1 MIISRLDKIIEN
13 NVTASAQKGNEAQKI
28 AILQDISETLAMI
41 YDKLCGMNPV
51 SDATIPIESMAFVIQ
66 ASDLEKYKDTIHYET
81 IDYADGYGVT
91 FERYEEEEIID
102 VKNNEK
108 RYICY
113 AILNA
118 FGEEM
123 KLNLLDY
130 GKKWRCWNIK
140 PTETER
146 SKEKWKK

>member
-1 MIISRLDKIIEN
+1 MVISRLDKIIEN
-13 NVTASAQKGNEAQKI
+13 NVTISTQKGNDAQKI

-51 SDATIPIESMAFVIQ
+51 SDASVPVESMTYIISFDQLIMFESLHFETV
-66 ASDLEKYKDTIHYET
+66 DYKEGYE
-81 IDYADGYGVT
+81 VK
-91 FERYEEEEIID
+91 FLRYEDEEIID

-108 RYICY
+108 RLEKY
-113 AILNA
+113 AVLDA

-123 KLNLLDY
+123 KLKERDY
-130 GKKWRCWNIK
+130 RKKWRCWNFK

-146 SKEKWKK
+146 SKEKWEK